1 MDDTMM
7 NDIVKTDVRQQILH
21 GMSGVGKRFFKK
33 GNFEKKNQGCMVN
46 VHSGYAIEKNIVLK
60 DIFVIM

>member
-33 GNFEKKNQGCMVN
+33 GNFEKKPRMHGKCALRVRDR
-46 VHSGYAIEKNIVLK
+46 EKYCS
-60 DIFVIM
+60 

>member
-21 GMSGVGKRFFKK
+21 GMSGVGKRFFQK
-33 GNFEKKNQGCMVN
+33 GNFEKKT
-46 VHSGYAIEKNIVLK
+46 K
-60 DIFVIM
+60 DAW